1 MTKPIVFAA
10 RDTDRYRSVV
20 ASLAIGHSEVVV
32 TDNGCNCL
40 DAVVLQPPHSVLV
53 DIDLP
58 GMPVFELLTHIRRFG
73 GEHRPVV
80 VVFGQQDEARL
91 RTVTSHGLADG
102 FIALPCGDAAFVAR
116 FADVLDARAEAA
128 NTRLNTIQRSLLKL
142 GRQCMDAM
150 GRALEAEEPINS
162 ATVDTF
168 CQSLVAAAR
177 SEELVNTLDA
187 LRAHHS
193 YSFVHV
199 LRVASAMTVFGHHV
213 GMRDGDLMRLAQAG
227 LLHDVGKLCIS
238 QAILCKPGPLSEDE
252 WVVVKEHP
260 TVSVDILSRGN
271 GFSKDTI
278 DAAHNHHERID
289 GTGYPRGLKGGQID
303 DLSLVCAV
311 ADVFSALTEKRSY
324 KPRLSHADALVIMR
338 TMTGHHLEPSFFAR
352 FEEIVHASLIV

>member
-1 MTKPIVFAA
+1 MTRPIVFAA
-10 RDTDRYRSVV
+10 RDTDPYRSIV
-20 ASLAIGHSEVVV
+20 ASLTVDHAKVVV
-32 TDNGCNCL
+32 MDDGFKCL
-40 DAVVLQPPHSVLV
+40 DAIVLQPPHAVLV
-53 DIDLP
+53 DIEIP
-58 GMPVFELLTHIRRFG
+58 GMPVFELLTRIRHSG
-73 GEHRPVV
+73 GEPRPVV
-80 VVFGQQDEARL
+80 VVFGRQDEARL
-91 RTVTSHGLADG
+91 RTVASQGLADG
-102 FIALPCGDAAFVAR
+102 FIALPCRDAAFMAR

-142 GRQCMDAM
+142 GRQCTHDMR
-150 GRALEAEEPINS
+150 RAFEAEEPINS
-162 ATVDTF
+162 TTVDAF

-177 SEELVNTLDA
+177 SEELVSTFDA

-193 YSFVHV
+193 HSFVHV
-199 LRVASAMTVFGHHV
+199 LRVASAMTVFGHHA

-227 LLHDVGKLCIS
+227 FLHDVGKLCMS
-238 QAILCKPGPLSEDE
+238 HAILSKPGPLTEDE
-252 WVVVKEHP
+252 WVLVKEHP
-260 TVSVDILSRGN
+260 AVSVDILSRGN

-352 FEEIVHASLIV
+352 FEEIVHAGLIV